1 MSWVEISLGFAFGFL
16 VFSLGIFV
24 GRRTQRKAI
33 TRDFDAIIRR
43 SRSFL
48 AAGQLVKLDQFL
60 HELTDD
66 GPYVPSMRVLAENV
80 LRRGNSDGNRSDNQD
95 YS

>member
-1 MSWVEISLGFAFGFL
+1 
-16 VFSLGIFV
+16 
-24 GRRTQRKAI
+24 
-33 TRDFDAIIRR
+33 
-43 SRSFL
+43 
-48 AAGQLVKLDQFL
+48 LVKLDQFL